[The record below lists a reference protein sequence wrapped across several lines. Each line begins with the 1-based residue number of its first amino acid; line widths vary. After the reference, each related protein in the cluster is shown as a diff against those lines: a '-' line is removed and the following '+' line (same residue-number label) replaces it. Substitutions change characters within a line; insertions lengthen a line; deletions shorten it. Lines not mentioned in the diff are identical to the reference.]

1 MAYLAKSQKDGRGL
15 SEPGIVKSLVHSLNL
30 DKELKKIIEKKPWFQ
45 NITKKLLNCNET
57 YTWHAKSNLKLRWH
71 GSVEYFHQ
79 DYIYWRKYGLDS
91 SNVLSCMIFVDDHNH
106 GNGGLWIF
114 PKSHKKIPP
123 SLKNIYKEIKNSYP
137 EFVFT
142 NGNLKHW
149 VKNEKIF
156 LLNSSLTV
164 IEGMS
169 NSHQKL
175 WSHFTNLVIKY
186 ISKVNNNTIFLLM
199 GGNAIS
205 KSKLIDNNK
214 HSILTCVHPS
224 PLSAHRGFLGSKIFE
239 KVNEVLINQ
248 DKNII
253 NW

>member
-1 MAYLAKSQKDGRGL
+1 MNNSNVIKVIKS
-15 SEPGIVKSLVHSLNL
+15 I
-30 DKELKKIIEKKPWFQ
+30 KKIHPDWLDFFNEHKTLLI
-45 NITKKLLNCNET
+45 NILNSVYENNDQVIFPNTKDIFRLFKYISPTEIKLVLLGQDPYINSEIIDNVKIPQAEGF
-57 YTWHAKSNLKLRWH
+57 SF
-71 GSVEYFHQ
+71 SV
-79 DYIYWRKYGLDS
+79 
-91 SNVLSCMIFVDDHNH
+91 
-106 GNGGLWIF
+106 

>member
-1 MAYLAKSQKDGRGL
+1 MNNPNVKKVIKSIKKLHPDWL
-15 SEPGIVKSLVHSLNL
+15 EFFNDNK
-30 DKELKKIIEKKPWFQ
+30 KELVDILNIIYETEDQLVFPNTKDIFRIFKYISPTEIKVVLLGQDPYINSEIIDNVKIPQAEGF
-45 NITKKLLNCNET
+45 
-57 YTWHAKSNLKLRWH
+57 SF
-71 GSVEYFHQ
+71 SVPE
-79 DYIYWRKYGLDS
+79 
-91 SNVLSCMIFVDDHNH
+91 N
-106 GNGGLWIF
+106 
-114 PKSHKKIPP
+114 HKKIPP

-142 NGNLKHW
+142 NGNLTHW

-164 IEGMS
+164 IEGLS

-175 WSHFTNLVIKY
+175 WSNFTNKVIKY
-186 ISKVNNNTIFLLM
+186 INDINNNTIFLLM

-239 KVNEVLINQ
+239 KVNEQLISQ
-248 DKNII
+248 GKSGIV
-253 NW
+253 W